1 MTPLCRPEIGE
12 QTCHGTACET
22 DFLDVNDK
30 VTLSTLRGKRAMH
43 LRAVCKT
50 KNALFTICSFLSRSL
65 SLSLFC
71 CSQGIDRVLSVAQ
84 RIGELQRD
92 CGIPQTAE
100 EFVGQFKFG
109 LTEVVYCWA
118 RGMVRFD
125 SYIPVS
131 IFPVERR
138 SKLVQKWK
146 SFSDYLKTLKEH
158 LHLERISQGF
168 PIFTFSWDT
177 NLNGFRLY
185 LNKKN
190 CVQRKH
196 FTNTSVYSS

>member
-71 CSQGIDRVLSVAQ
+71 CSQGIDRVLSVASVSESC
-84 RIGELQRD
+84 R
-92 CGIPQTAE
+92 GIVGYHRRLRSLLASSSLAWQKWFTAGPE
-100 EFVGQFKFG
+100 EWWG
-109 LTEVVYCWA
+109 LTLISQWA
-118 RGMVRFD
+118 FFQWRDVQNWF
-125 SYIPVS
+125 
-131 IFPVERR
+131 R
-138 SKLVQKWK
+138 SE
-146 SFSDYLKTLKEH
+146 SFSAT
-158 LHLERISQGF
+158 I
-168 PIFTFSWDT
+168 
-177 NLNGFRLY
+177 
-185 LNKKN
+185 
-190 CVQRKH
+190 
-196 FTNTSVYSS
+196 

>member
-1 MTPLCRPEIGE
+1 M
-12 QTCHGTACET
+12 
-22 DFLDVNDK
+22 
-30 VTLSTLRGKRAMH
+30 
-43 LRAVCKT
+43 
-50 KNALFTICSFLSRSL
+50 
-65 SLSLFC
+65 
-71 CSQGIDRVLSVAQ
+71 LSVAQ

-138 SKLVQKWK
+138 SKLVQK
-146 SFSDYLKTLKEH
+146 
-158 LHLERISQGF
+158 
-168 PIFTFSWDT
+168 
-177 NLNGFRLY
+177 
-185 LNKKN
+185 
-190 CVQRKH
+190 
-196 FTNTSVYSS
+196 